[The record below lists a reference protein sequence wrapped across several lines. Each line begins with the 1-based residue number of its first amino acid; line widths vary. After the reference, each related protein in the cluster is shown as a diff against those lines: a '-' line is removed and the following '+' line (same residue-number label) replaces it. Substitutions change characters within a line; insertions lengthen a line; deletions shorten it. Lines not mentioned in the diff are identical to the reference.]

1 MIKTLGKTTAS
12 SDEGSIAPLIFGFF
26 MILMSATFVVSD
38 ISALYV
44 ARRDLISNTEA
55 ALYRATEELDSKT
68 YYLSTGRKSHVPI
81 DCQAAERRF
90 RTELLREAQIAAF
103 ECDGWQL
110 VARVRESRD
119 LPFQLKILSITGF
132 TNEIRAAVVA
142 EYNGGS

>member
-1 MIKTLGKTTAS
+1 MIKTLGKTSTS
-12 SDEGSIAPLIFGFF
+12 SDEGSIAPIILGFF

-68 YYLSTGRKSHVPI
+68 YYLSTARKSHVPI

-90 RTELLREAQIAAF
+90 RNELLREAQIAAF

-119 LPFQLKILSITGF
+119 LPFQLKIFSITGF

-142 EYNGGS
+142 EYNGGN

>member
-1 MIKTLGKTTAS
+1 MMNSPGKTTAA

-44 ARRDLISNTEA
+44 ARRDLILNTEA

-110 VARVRESRD
+110 AARVRESRD
-119 LPFQLKILSITGF
+119 LPFQLKIFSITGF

-142 EYNGGS
+142 EYNGGN

>member
-1 MIKTLGKTTAS
+1 MMNSPGKTTAA

-44 ARRDLISNTEA
+44 ARRDLISTTEA

-90 RTELLREAQIAAF
+90 RTEFLREAQIAAF
-103 ECDGWQL
+103 ECDGLQL
-110 VARVRESRD
+110 AARVRETRD
-119 LPFQLKILSITGF
+119 LPFQLKIFSITGF

-142 EYNGGS
+142 EYNGGN

>member
-1 MIKTLGKTTAS
+1 MNSPGKTTAA

-44 ARRDLISNTEA
+44 ARRDLISTTEA

-81 DCQAAERRF
+81 DCQTAERRF

-110 VARVRESRD
+110 AARVRESRD
-119 LPFQLKILSITGF
+119 LPFQLKIFSITGF

-142 EYNGGS
+142 EYNGGN